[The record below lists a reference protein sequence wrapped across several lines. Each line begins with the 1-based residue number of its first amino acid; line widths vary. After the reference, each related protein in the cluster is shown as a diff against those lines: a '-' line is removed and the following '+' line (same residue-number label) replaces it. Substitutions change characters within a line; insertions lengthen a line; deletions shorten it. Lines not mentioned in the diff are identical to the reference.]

1 MTQSPDVVV
10 IGGGVVG
17 CSIAYHLA
25 TEGVKVTVLEQGQ
38 IGGAASSAAAG
49 ILAPLAEAHTESP
62 FATLALAGCGM
73 FEQLSGELRE
83 ASGID
88 IGYSRSGIL
97 RLAPDEAEASV
108 LKERLS
114 WQARLGYPLEWLDPP
129 TIWDREPAVSREIVG
144 GLYSPNEGSVDAPRL
159 VQAYARAAARAG
171 ARFREGVSVL
181 GFTRDGERLTGLR
194 LHDGQI
200 GFDRVV
206 LAAGPWTAR
215 WTAELGVPIPVFPVR
230 GQVIAVGGLTT
241 GIRHVL
247 YFGKNYL
254 VPKPDGTII
263 LGATQEDAGF
273 DSRNTLGGLT
283 FLANGGQRIAPAL
296 ADATFIRAWSGLR
309 PGSADGLPLL
319 GPLPGRP
326 EVLLATGH
334 FRNGI
339 LLSGI
344 TGRLIADLI
353 CRGATELD
361 LTAFRPDRFV
371 TDPVP
376 GGAS

>member
-1 MTQSPDVVV
+1 MGQSTEVAVV
-10 IGGGVVG
+10 GGGVVG

-25 TEGVKVTVLEQGQ
+25 LEGIQVTVLEQGQ

-49 ILAPLAEAHTESP
+49 ILAPLAEAHADNP
-62 FATLALAGCGM
+62 FATLALAGCGL
-73 FEQLSGELRE
+73 FERLAGELRE

-88 IGYSRSGIL
+88 IGYSRSGVL
-97 RLAPDEAEASV
+97 RLASNEAEASA
-108 LKERLS
+108 LKERQS
-114 WQARLGYPLEWLDPP
+114 WQAGFGYPLEWLNPAA
-129 TIWDREPAVSREIVG
+129 IWDLEPAVSREIVG
-144 GLYSPNEGSVDAPRL
+144 GLHSPNEGSVDAPRL

-171 ARFREGVSVL
+171 ASFRQGASVL
-181 GFTRDGERLTGLR
+181 GFERDGGRATALR
-194 LHDGQI
+194 LHDGRI
-200 GFDRVV
+200 AFDRVV

-230 GQVIAVGGLTT
+230 GQVIAVGGLST

-254 VPKPDGTII
+254 VPKPDGTLI

-283 FLANGGQRIAPAL
+283 YLAGGGQRIAPAL
-296 ADATFIRAWSGLR
+296 ADATFLRAWSGLR

-319 GPLPGRP
+319 GPVPGRP

-344 TGRLIADLI
+344 TGRIIADLI
-353 CRGATELD
+353 CHGSTEFD
-361 LTAFRPDRFV
+361 LTAFRPDRFAAV
-371 TDPVP
+371 S
-376 GGAS
+376 AEC